1 MEKIKQI
8 DANVP
13 MTLICSKACEDLKN
27 ILDGVQKEHGLPSDL
42 MVMICRDILA
52 YFERKRANDYCNAL
66 IANGAKMDALRK
78 ENDAL
83 KQLQGFFEGVADD
96 HTET

>member
-1 MEKIKQI
+1 MKESETQI
-8 DANVP
+8 P
-13 MTLICSKACEDLKN
+13 TTLICSKACEDIK
-27 ILDGVQKEHGLPSDL
+27 ITLDGVQTQYGLPSDL

-83 KQLQGFFEGVADD
+83 KQMQGIFEGIKND
-96 HTET
+96 HTEN